1 MAGWKYLTDEEKRE
15 HELYKKKT
23 ALDLFFLYLKL
34 QVILS
39 VVQVMGSYAEI
50 SQYYREINN
59 TDTADFSTGTF
70 FLISLL
76 APAFLLI
83 FILLMNKYGKSKT
96 TVKLLITLLVG
107 LPIISFIS
115 AFTMGEIFDVSVSEL
130 AEQVARI
137 TILFIFFGIV
147 FAVYSF
153 FSKPFNLQYLNRVR
167 D

>member
-1 MAGWKYLTDEEKRE
+1 
-15 HELYKKKT
+15 
-23 ALDLFFLYLKL
+23 
-34 QVILS
+34 
-39 VVQVMGSYAEI
+39 
-50 SQYYREINN
+50 
-59 TDTADFSTGTF
+59 
-70 FLISLL
+70 
-76 APAFLLI
+76 
-83 FILLMNKYGKSKT
+83 MNKYGKSKT

-107 LPIISFIS
+107 LPIVSFIS